1 MSIHALILC
10 VLAGILLGHT
20 LLRVV
25 SKVYKFPIPWRMV
38 KVIDHPLRHRWLQ
51 PPDATAVR
59 HGLESGMEVL
69 EVGPGNGTYTLAA
82 VRRLGPLGRLIAVDI
97 EPRIVERLREKAV
110 SAGIQNLEAHVADV
124 HALPFPSNVFDAVFM
139 MAVIGEIPNPGGAME
154 EFYRVL
160 KPSGR
165 LVFSEFFIDPDYP
178 LPRTLIRKAT
188 DAGFRFQEKIGNFLY
203 YTLIF
208 VKP

>member
-1 MSIHALILC
+1 MSPYALVLC

-51 PPDATAVR
+51 PPEATAVR
-59 HGLESGMEVL
+59 HGLEPGMRVL

-82 VRRLGPLGRLIAVDI
+82 ARGVGPRGRLVAVDI
-97 EPRIVERLREKAV
+97 EPRIVERLRVKAA
-110 SAGIQNLEAHVADV
+110 SAGVQNLEARVADV
-124 HALPFPSNVFDAVFM
+124 HALPFEANAFDAVFM
-139 MAVIGEIPNPGGAME
+139 IAVIGEIPNPDGAIR

-160 KPSGR
+160 KPSGT
-165 LVFSEFFIDPDYP
+165 LAFSEFFVDPDYP
-178 LPRTLIRKAT
+178 LFRTLIRKAT
-188 DAGFRFQEKIGNFLY
+188 DADFRFQEKIGNFFY
-203 YTLIF
+203 YTILF
-208 VKP
+208 RKP